1 MTSSTPKQ
9 IARHFRTMVFGG
21 NSTGVCLKDVL
32 EDVNWLQ
39 ATTSVHKLNTIAVLV
54 FHIHYYIVA
63 VKDVLEGKP
72 LNAHDKYSFD
82 APPVTSESEWQKMVS
97 KVYADVEATTLL
109 IEALSEEKL
118 SEDFVLEK
126 YGNYYRN
133 LHGVIEHSH
142 YHMGQISLI
151 KKILTRKAQSNSEN

>member
-1 MTSSTPKQ
+1 TPKQ
-9 IARHFRTMVFGG
+9 IARHFRAMVFGG

-54 FHIHYYIVA
+54 FHIHYYLIA
-63 VKDVLEGKP
+63 VKDVLQGKP

-82 APPVTSESEWQKMVS
+82 APPVTSESDWRQLLTKF
-97 KVYADVEATTLL
+97 YADVETTTLL
-109 IEALSEEKL
+109 IEALPEAQL
-118 SEDFVLEK
+118 WEDFVLEK

-142 YHMGQISLI
+142 YHLGQISLI
-151 KKILTRKAQSNSEN
+151 KKILTREAKSGK

>member
-1 MTSSTPKQ
+1 MTAKTPKQ
-9 IARHFRTMVFGG
+9 IARHFRAMVFGG
-21 NSTGVCLKDVL
+21 NSTGVCLKDAL

-63 VKDVLEGKP
+63 VKEVLQAKP

-82 APPVTSESEWQKMVS
+82 APAITSEKEWQHLIS

-109 IEALSEEKL
+109 IEGLPDEQL
-118 SEDFVLEK
+118 WEDFVLEK

-142 YHMGQISLI
+142 YHLGQISLI
-151 KKILTRKAQSNSEN
+151 KKILTRETQSGK

>member
-1 MTSSTPKQ
+1 MNSTPKQ
-9 IARHFRTMVFGG
+9 IARHFRAMVFGG

-39 ATTSVHKLNTIAVLV
+39 ATTSVHKLNTIATLV
-54 FHIHYYIVA
+54 FHIHYYIIA
-63 VKDVLEGKP
+63 VKDVLQGKP

-82 APPVTSESEWQKMVS
+82 APPLSSESQWQQMLL
-97 KVYADVEATTLL
+97 KVYADVEAVTLL
-109 IEALSEEKL
+109 IEALPEEQL
-118 SEDFVLEK
+118 GQDFVLEK

-151 KKILTRKAQSNSEN
+151 KKILTRKAQDGN

>member
-1 MTSSTPKQ
+1 MTDKTPKQ
-9 IARHFRTMVFGG
+9 IAKHFRTLVFGG

-63 VKDVLEGKP
+63 VRDVLKGKP

-82 APPVTSESEWQKMVS
+82 APPITSEAEWQQLVS
-97 KVYADVEATTLL
+97 RVFADVEATTLL
-109 IEALSEEKL
+109 IEALPEEQL
-118 SEDFVLEK
+118 WEDFVLEK

-142 YHMGQISLI
+142 YHLGQISLI
-151 KKILTRKAQSNSEN
+151 KKILTREAKAGK